1 MENSVESVN
10 ANTKVKKVNDN
21 ISSAMHMDHE
31 TM

>member
-10 ANTKVKKVNDN
+10 VNIKVKNVNDN

-31 TM
+31 T